1 MSRLGYPEQA
11 LKRGNEAIAFARK
24 LSHPHSLVFAEYF
37 LGVIRQY
44 RKESR
49 AAQENADG
57 AIALSAEYGLTDWLA
72 WATIPPQLGK
82 PKEGRNEEGI
92 AQIREG
98 L

>member
-1 MSRLGYPEQA
+1 
-11 LKRGNEAIAFARK
+11 
-24 LSHPHSLVFAEYF
+24 

-72 WATIPPQLGK
+72 WATIPPRLGK

-98 L
+98 LAAYRATGAGLNRPYFLTLQAEAYM